1 MRKIC
6 LYLILSTAGFAQ
18 WIVNDPVNTTV
29 AITTQA
35 NQIAQHAEILR
46 QWAVEI
52 GKLNEQIRILQGQL
66 EVARQVR
73 DVAGDPKAAG
83 VTVSLDGLGV
93 EEMTRELG
101 RTQAALRELSSSAES
116 LKHTANG
123 LFAPLEDRTSLGGS
137 FARQAQPYR
146 RYAAVEQMAA
156 NFDDVRQAT
165 SGKRTSLQKEL
176 AATLVRLRSAG
187 TQAEVDKL
195 QGQIAALNGQL
206 AVMDSAERQA
216 AAQLSAQ
223 QVLNE
228 NQAAKEAQDLLEK
241 QIAEERA
248 TLGQLRSWQEG
259 LRLSSGGYGK

>member
-46 QWAVEI
+46 QWAVELE
-52 GKLNEQIRILQGQL
+52 KLNEQVRILQGQL

-73 DVAGDPKAAG
+73 DIAGDPRAAG
-83 VTVSLDGLGV
+83 EGVVLDQLWI
-93 EEMTRELG
+93 EDLTRELG
-101 RTQAALRELSSSAES
+101 RTLGTLRELSSSAES
-116 LKHTANG
+116 LKDTANG
-123 LFAPLEDRTSLGGS
+123 IYAPIDDRTSLGGS
-137 FARQAQPYR
+137 FARQSLPYR
-146 RYAAVEQMAA
+146 RYAAVEQAA
-156 NFDDVRQAT
+156 DNLEMVRQVA
-165 SGKRTSLQKEL
+165 GERRTKLQGEL
-176 AATLVRLRSAG
+176 GAALVRLRSAG

-206 AVMDSAERQA
+206 AVMDGAERQA

-241 QIAEERA
+241 QIAEERT

-259 LRLSSGGYGK
+259 IRISSGGYGK